1 MAMTSKHRL
10 TSRDDIELR
19 VFVKFC
25 VGLKLSPVENIKTIS
40 KHAPTDRAF
49 DTDQEI
55 DLLGVSL
62 LP

>member
-19 VFVKFC
+19 EFVKLC
-25 VGLKLSPVENIKTIS
+25 VGLKLSPGENINLFQNAS
-40 KHAPTDRAF
+40 ADRAY
-49 DTDQEI
+49 DTDLEI

>member
-19 VFVKFC
+19 VFAKFC

-40 KHAPTDRAF
+40 NRAS
-49 DTDQEI
+49 DTDLEI

-62 LP
+62 LS